1 MILSILAYALVLFLA
16 LAFYFFYPGYL
27 SFYILVL
34 FLALP
39 LLSLIFA
46 LVQRRRWALG
56 VFCSARAGRRGE
68 TVQVRFSLT
77 APALAGGE
85 SARLTLRVEP
95 LLYPELAYTQ
105 VCPVDPGE
113 PAQVEVPLDHCG
125 WYKLTVTK
133 CLATDWMGCF
143 ALPLAVPDPV
153 LILSAPRGGLF
164 PAGVEPEPKSGAAL
178 RPRPGGGP
186 GEEYELRPYRPGDP
200 VNAIHWKLTAK
211 QPGGEPVLREALEP
225 VRQRLAVVY
234 DHVGPPEA
242 LDKVLDQLA
251 ELARFLL
258 DKEFPFTVCSMN
270 GAEVGTRSY
279 DVDCQRAWDDCYR
292 ALAALP
298 VSQSG
303 QLPRKVPVLPGHSE
317 PVKYIY
323 LTPDGGQEV
332 TEG

>member
-27 SFYILVL
+27 SFYTLVL
-34 FLALP
+34 FAALP
-39 LLSLIFA
+39 LLSLFFA

-95 LLYPELAYTQ
+95 LLYPELAYTK
-105 VCPVDPGE
+105 VCPIDPGE
-113 PAQVEVPLDHCG
+113 PAQVEVTLDHCG
-125 WYKLTVTK
+125 WYRLTVTR
-133 CLATDWMGCF
+133 CRVTDWLGGIP
-143 ALPLAVPDPV
+143 LPLAVPDPV
-153 LILSAPRGGLF
+153 LILSTPRGGLF
-164 PAGVEPEPKSGAAL
+164 PAGVELEPKAGAPL

-211 QPGGEPVLREALEP
+211 QPTDEPVLRETLEP
-225 VRQRLAVVY
+225 VRERLAVVY

-258 DKEFPFTVCSMN
+258 DKEFPFTVCCVSAMD
-270 GAEVGTRSY
+270 GVAHTY
-279 DVDCQRAWDDCYR
+279 DVDCQKAWDDCYR
-292 ALAALP
+292 ALSALP

-303 QLPRKVPVLPGHSE
+303 QFSQKVPVLPGCGE
-317 PVKYIY
+317 PVKYIH
-323 LTPDGGQEV
+323 LIPDGGQEV
-332 TEG
+332 TGR